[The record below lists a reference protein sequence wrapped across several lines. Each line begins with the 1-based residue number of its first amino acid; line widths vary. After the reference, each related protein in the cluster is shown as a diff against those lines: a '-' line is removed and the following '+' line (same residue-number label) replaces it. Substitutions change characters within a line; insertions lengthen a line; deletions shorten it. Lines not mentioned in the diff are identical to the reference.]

1 MQSSRDSA
9 FNLQRISD
17 HITDILSCIGEDPSR
32 EGLIKTPERVAKA
45 YEFLTSGY
53 SANIPA
59 ILNDAIFHESNEGM
73 VIARDI
79 EIYSLCEHHLLP
91 FYGRAHV
98 AYIPDK
104 KIIGLSKIPRIVDV
118 FARRLQVQERL
129 TEQIQKTIHEILE
142 PRGVAVVLKC
152 RHMCMMMRG
161 VGKQNSEV
169 LTSSM
174 SGIFLSNQPSR
185 MEFLDLIRTYDR

>member
-1 MQSSRDSA
+1 MKKSNTFHKEQIA
-9 FNLQRISD
+9 KNI
-17 HITDILSCIGEDPSR
+17 HDILLNIGEDPSR
-32 EGLIKTPERVAKA
+32 EGLIKTPQRVAEA
-45 YEFLTSGY
+45 YEYLTSGY
-53 SANIPA
+53 RTNIHQ
-59 ILNDAIFHESNEGM
+59 IVNDAIFHESNEGM

-79 EIYSLCEHHLLP
+79 EIYSLCEHHMLP

-104 KIIGLSKIPRIVDV
+104 KIIGLSKIPRIVEI

-129 TEQIQKTIHEILE
+129 TEQIQKAISEVLE
-142 PRGVAVVLKC
+142 PQGVAVVLKC
-152 RHMCMMMRG
+152 KHMCMMMRG
-161 VGKQNSEV
+161 VEKQNSEV

-174 SGIFLSNQPSR
+174 SGIFLKNHPTR